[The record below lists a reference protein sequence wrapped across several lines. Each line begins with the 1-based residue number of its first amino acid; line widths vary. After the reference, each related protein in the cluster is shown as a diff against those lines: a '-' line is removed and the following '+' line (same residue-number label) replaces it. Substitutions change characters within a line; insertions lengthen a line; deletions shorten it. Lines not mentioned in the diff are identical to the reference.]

1 MRVTLLRCLVW
12 LPLVLVAAPAY
23 AHAPIPGI
31 KGFYVGLLHPFSTPS
46 QALLM
51 LGMGLLAGF
60 FVVDKARWF
69 LSTFLGATLLGVF
82 FGSADW
88 ELDPAL
94 YATSILACLL
104 AALVPGKLT
113 PIAVFLTAVG
123 GVLIGIVSI
132 TDAGLTQDRVITM
145 SGSIVGA
152 NIGLLYLWGFTH
164 FVQDQY
170 TWPWVMIA
178 FRVAAA
184 WIGAIALLMLALY
197 FAPTPAPA

>member
-1 MRVTLLRCLVW
+1 MSRLCRLVW
-12 LPLVLVAAPAY
+12 LPLFLVASPAY

-31 KGFYVGLLHPFSTPS
+31 KGFYVGLLHPFSTPA

-60 FVVDKARWF
+60 CVVDKAKWF
-69 LSTFLGATLLGVF
+69 LSAFLLATLIGVF
-82 FGSADW
+82 FGSAEWD
-88 ELDPAL
+88 LDPAL
-94 YATSILACLL
+94 YATAIGVCVL
-104 AALVPGKLT
+104 AALVPGKLA
-113 PIAVFLTAVG
+113 PVAIALTAVG
-123 GVLIGIVSI
+123 GVLIGSVSI
-132 TDAGLTQDRVITM
+132 TDAGLTQDRVITT

-170 TWPWVMIA
+170 PWPWVRIA

-184 WIGAIALLMLALY
+184 WIGAIALLMLALA
-197 FAPTPAPA
+197 FADPSPPV